1 MDKLR
6 AGLRVQIDGRQEVF
20 VVLRVDPETRLA
32 DLLGQGTV
40 RKIET
45 GVPVD
50 LLKPLPEAG
59 LTDAN

>member
-1 MDKLR
+1 
-6 AGLRVQIDGRQEVF
+6 VQIDGRQEVF